1 MIVNLFLIKVKSH
14 NLIRINNFLF
24 LCILIESLFVNI
36 YSRKQIWKLLLL
48 IVAVLIGLSS
58 LWITNT
64 LVRDLSL
71 EERKKVELWAEGM
84 KQIVRSDNANQDFS
98 FVFQVI
104 KNNETVPVIVTDNKD
119 SIILN
124 RNLDSLRLNDTTY
137 LRDKLNRMK
146 SHCTPIEIVISD
158 KLKQYAYYEDST
170 ILKQLIYYPYIQLAV
185 IFLFILVAYFAFSSS
200 RKAEQNQVWVGMAKE
215 TAHQLGTPISSL
227 MAWIEL
233 LSLKNTDPEILTEV
247 TKDVSRL
254 EIVAERFSK
263 IGSATALAPVNII
276 DVLNNVISYMQTR
289 TSSKVQYKLNCSS
302 NHEIFVPINI
312 ALFEWVLENLF
323 KNAVDAMEGNG
334 TVEITIFDQ
343 MQVLFIDIKDSGK
356 GIQKSKYKTVFQ
368 PGYTTKKRGWGL
380 GLSLS
385 KRIIEIYHKGKIFV
399 KSSELNSGTTFRIAL
414 KK

>member
-1 MIVNLFLIKVKSH
+1 M
-14 NLIRINNFLF
+14 
-24 LCILIESLFVNI
+24 
-36 YSRKQIWKLLLL
+36 
-48 IVAVLIGLSS
+48 VAVLIGISS
-58 LWITNT
+58 LWITNK
-64 LVRDLSL
+64 LVKDLSI

-84 KQIVRSDNANQDFS
+84 KQIVRNENPNQDIS

-104 KNNETVPVIVTDNKD
+104 RNNETVPVIITDNKD
-119 SIILN
+119 NIIYN
-124 RNLDSLRLNDTTY
+124 RNLDSLRLNDTIY
-137 LRDKLNRMK
+137 LKEKLAQMK
-146 SHCTPIEIVISD
+146 RHCTPIEIVISD

-233 LSLKNTDPEILTEV
+233 LSLKNVDAEILTEV
-247 TKDVSRL
+247 TKDVNRL

-263 IGSATALAPVNII
+263 IGSATALTPVNII
-276 DVLNNVISYMQTR
+276 ETLNSVISYMQTR
-289 TSSKVQYKLNCSS
+289 TSAKVQYKLIYPS
-302 NHEIFVPINI
+302 HQELFVPLNI
-312 ALFEWVLENLF
+312 SLFEWVLENLC

-334 TVEITIFDQ
+334 TIEIKLFDQ
-343 MQVLFIDIKDSGK
+343 MQVLFIDIKDTGK
-356 GIQKSKYKTVFQ
+356 GIPKSKYKTIFQ

-385 KRIIEIYHKGKIFV
+385 KRIIEVYHKGKIFV
-399 KSSELNSGTTFRIAL
+399 KSSELNAGTTFRIAL

>member
-1 MIVNLFLIKVKSH
+1 
-14 NLIRINNFLF
+14 
-24 LCILIESLFVNI
+24 VNI
-36 YSRKQIWKLLLL
+36 YSRKQIWKFLLLA
-48 IVAVLIGLSS
+48 VAVLIGLSS
-58 LWITNT
+58 LWITNK
-64 LVRDLSL
+64 LVKELSI

-84 KQIVRSDNANQDFS
+84 RQIARNDNPNQDINFI
-98 FVFQVI
+98 FQVI
-104 KNNETVPVIVTDNKD
+104 KNNETVPVIITDNKD
-119 SIILN
+119 SILFN
-124 RNLDSLRLNDTTY
+124 RNLDSLRINDPTY
-137 LRDKLNRMK
+137 LREKLIQMK
-146 SHCTPIEIVISD
+146 RHCTPIEIEVS
-158 KLKQYAYYEDST
+158 KQFVYYEDST

-185 IFLFILVAYFAFSSS
+185 IFLFILVAYLAFSSS

-233 LSLKNTDPEILTEV
+233 LSLKNVDNEILTEV
-247 TKDVSRL
+247 AKDVNRL

-263 IGSATALAPVNII
+263 IGSATVLTPVNIFET
-276 DVLNNVISYMQTR
+276 LNNVINYMQSR
-289 TSSKVQYKLNCSS
+289 TSAKVQFKLNFSQI
-302 NHEIFVPINI
+302 NELFVPINI

-334 TVEITIFDQ
+334 TIEINLFDQ
-343 MQVLFIDIKDSGK
+343 MQVLFIDIKDTGK

-385 KRIIEIYHKGKIFV
+385 KRIIEVYHKGKIFV
-399 KSSELNSGTTFRIAL
+399 KSSELNIGTTFRIAL